1 MANPRIEVEIGA
13 VIDGLRK
20 GIGESVK
27 IIETLENQA
36 RDLEKAL
43 KEATD
48 LDTIG
53 RLNQDLAKTRNAL
66 SQLRTTGVEP
76 LTKATSQ
83 YNAVG
88 VDFARII
95 QDAPF
100 GIIGV
105 GNNITQLAT
114 SFQNLGEKGDSAGKK
129 FKLAL
134 SSIFSAG
141 NLVTLGIST
150 LVTALT
156 VLQQQGF
163 FKTGDAAES
172 LTDKLEKYREKLE
185 TIKRLSIEG
194 QSNSQKEIQN
204 FQLLRAQAENT
215 NVSQEKRLQA
225 VRNLQKTYP
234 DYLGNLTQEQI
245 LTGNVGDAYNNLT
258 KEIVATAK
266 ARAFSEQIAKNSLTT
281 LSIISQEEERALK
294 ILQERDKL
302 ESIRASKEFATGQ
315 DLLALKQQENIQ
327 QQRINEL
334 IKEQT
339 DSALER
345 GKVEEENQKLIGK
358 INSELSN
365 GATFTKAQN
374 DQKKESVK
382 LEDELIS
389 RIEQANKLR
398 DEALKGLSKLTAES
412 FKQGQ
417 LSGDPL
423 QNVSTSPL
431 GGLILAAKQIQ
442 IEADR
447 ANKALKNIGKV
458 ELQFNEGSFEESVNK
473 FDQAI
478 IDANSRF
485 VARLTEFN
493 QNASDILTNGV
504 VNTIGNFAFA
514 IGDALGSGENVLK
527 AAGGALLSGVA
538 SILDQ
543 LGQAAIAAGVGMIAI
558 KKAFSNP
565 FTAIAAGGALIA
577 LAGFIKAKV
586 GKATGSIGGGGGSSI
601 GTSGVG
607 GGSGSAFAGGAVG
620 GIFDQNREFNLVS
633 VVRGNDIVL
642 VSERAMDRVNKG

>member
-1 MANPRIEVEIGA
+1 MANPQIQVEIGA

-20 GIGESVK
+20 GFGESVK

-43 KEATD
+43 NEATD

-83 YNAVG
+83 YNSVG
-88 VDFARII
+88 IDFARII

-194 QSNSQKEIQN
+194 QANSQKEIQN

-225 VRNLQKTYP
+225 VRDLQKTYP

-245 LTGNVGDAYNNLT
+245 LTGNVGEAYNNLT

-281 LSIISQEEERALK
+281 LSILSQEEERALK

-358 INSELSN
+358 INLELENGASFTKSQAQNLQEVKRTLEDISAIESSLEIARLERRGQFFEGVEAPITISSGLADTQGIIEPKVRAVTSALEEQRVTLDELSASFAGLGSLLGQVFGN
-365 GATFTKAQN
+365 NPALGTFLGQFAAFAAKLIATNFTIASSNAVVGASSAAVATGPAAPFTLPAFLAA
-374 DQKKESVK
+374 S
-382 LEDELIS
+382 L
-389 RIEQANKLR
+389 
-398 DEALKGLSKLTAES
+398 
-412 FKQGQ
+412 
-417 LSGDPL
+417 
-423 QNVSTSPL
+423 
-431 GGLILAAKQIQ
+431 GLIA
-442 IEADR
+442 
-447 ANKALKNIGKV
+447 G
-458 ELQFNEGSFEESVNK
+458 
-473 FDQAI
+473 
-478 IDANSRF
+478 
-485 VARLTEFN
+485 
-493 QNASDILTNGV
+493 
-504 VNTIGNFAFA
+504 AFA
-514 IGDALGSGENVLK
+514 AF
-527 AAGGALLSGVA
+527 GG
-538 SILDQ
+538 
-543 LGQAAIAAGVGMIAI
+543 
-558 KKAFSNP
+558 KKSSP
-565 FTAIAAGGALIA
+565 
-577 LAGFIKAKV
+577 
-586 GKATGSIGGGGGSSI
+586 SI
-601 GTSGVG
+601 GTSSVG

-620 GIFDQNREFNLVS
+620 GLFNQNREIRGELVARGTDLVYVFNEANT
-633 VVRGNDIVL
+633 RI
-642 VSERAMDRVNKG
+642 NKG